1 MHKRI
6 THPSTGAVRLTS
18 HQGQCAS
25 VQPKAMPSHVGQ
37 FGNVSGGAEEE
48 SVTDRF

>member
-1 MHKRI
+1 MNNCI
-6 THPSTGAVRLTS
+6 TRPSPGAVRLTS

-37 FGNVSGGAEEE
+37 FGNVSGGAEE